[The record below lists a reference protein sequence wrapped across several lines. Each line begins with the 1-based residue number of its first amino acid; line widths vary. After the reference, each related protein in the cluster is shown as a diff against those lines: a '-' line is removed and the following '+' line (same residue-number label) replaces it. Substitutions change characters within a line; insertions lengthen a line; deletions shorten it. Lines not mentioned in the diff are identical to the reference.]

1 MQGREPIVIRR
12 EKLLEA
18 AVCCDGIDLRDTQAV
33 ADQRRILRA
42 ADIGKGKP
50 PDLLQGIEIMQKQ
63 ALRPAYANHIQF
75 LFQNA
80 AVSIIKVLSE
90 SFADALPQQNIKLL
104 FRLLRVPLPNGRQ
117 CLQILKTYHLPSRQ

>member
-1 MQGREPIVIRR
+1 MHVFFDKSSQSDRRPRNAPRLFFLIAGQLDMQGREPIVIRR

-50 PDLLQGIEIMQKQ
+50 LIFF
-63 ALRPAYANHIQF
+63 R
-75 LFQNA
+75 
-80 AVSIIKVLSE
+80 VS
-90 SFADALPQQNIKLL
+90 
-104 FRLLRVPLPNGRQ
+104 R
-117 CLQILKTYHLPSRQ
+117 